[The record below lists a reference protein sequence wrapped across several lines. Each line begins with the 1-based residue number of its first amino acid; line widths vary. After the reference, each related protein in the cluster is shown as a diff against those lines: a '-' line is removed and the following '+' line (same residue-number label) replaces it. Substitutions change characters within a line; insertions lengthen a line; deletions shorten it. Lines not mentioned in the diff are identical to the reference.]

1 MVNPRRAACVRRR
14 RAARD
19 PTASIAGPMSVEE
32 RLAYERRV
40 GMRQAVIAGVAGVL
54 LVAAVA
60 VQLGGAHAKVD
71 EQTLGLITENKR
83 IARDVIGAGLDAIGY
98 FALAAT
104 LWYLW
109 GVTRARNPDVKPPFV
124 GYIAVAGGILTG
136 ISIPAYVALYAVKAH
151 DFATHGAQTYA
162 QANHLISSSVLV
174 LPQLGNYLGVLLA
187 AIGVVLVALNAMRV
201 GLLTRFM
208 GFLGIFAG
216 VLVIFPLV
224 PIPIV
229 EGFWLV
235 ALGYLFSGRWPTGVP
250 PAWRSGRAEPW
261 PSSAEMRE
269 QRQRTAGG
277 GRGGAGGGFGRPKP
291 SAKPAP
297 EPVAAPAPSPGRT
310 RSTTPKRKRKRRH

>member
-1 MVNPRRAACVRRR
+1 MN
-14 RAARD
+14 
-19 PTASIAGPMSVEE
+19 VEE

-40 GMRQAVIAGVAGVL
+40 AMRQAIIAAAAGIL
-54 LVAAVA
+54 LVGAVA
-60 VQLGGAHAKVD
+60 IQLGGAHTKVA

-83 IARDVIGAGLDAIGY
+83 IARDLIGAGLDTLGY

-104 LWYLW
+104 MWYLW
-109 GVTRARNPDVKPPFV
+109 GCTRARNPDVKPGFV

-151 DFATHGAQTYA
+151 DFATHGAQTYQ
-162 QANHLISSSVLV
+162 QANHLISSSALV

-187 AIGVVLVALNAMRV
+187 AMGVVLVSLNAMRV

-216 VLVIFPLV
+216 ILVIFPLV

-235 ALGYLFSGRWPTGVP
+235 ALGYLFSGRWPSGVP

-269 QRQRTAGG
+269 QRQRAAGAGG
-277 GRGGAGGGFGRPKP
+277 ARGGGFGRPKP
-291 SAKPAP
+291 TPKPAP
-297 EPVAAPAPSPGRT
+297 EAVGAPAPTPART
-310 RSTTPKRKRKRRH
+310 RANTPKRKRKRRH

>member
-1 MVNPRRAACVRRR
+1 MN
-14 RAARD
+14 
-19 PTASIAGPMSVEE
+19 VEE

-40 GMRQAVIAGVAGVL
+40 AMRQAIIAAAAGIL
-54 LVAAVA
+54 LVGAVA
-60 VQLGGAHAKVD
+60 IQLGGAHAKVD

-83 IARDVIGAGLDAIGY
+83 IARDLIGASLDTLGY

-104 LWYLW
+104 MWYLW
-109 GVTRARNPDVKPPFV
+109 GCVRARNPDVKPGFV

-151 DFATHGAQTYA
+151 DFATHGAQTYQ
-162 QANHLISSSVLV
+162 QANHLISSSALV

-187 AIGVVLVALNAMRV
+187 AMGVVLVSLNAMRV

-235 ALGYLFSGRWPTGVP
+235 ALGYLFSGHWPSGVP

-269 QRQRTAGG
+269 QRQRAGG
-277 GRGGAGGGFGRPKP
+277 GGAARGGGFGRPKP
-291 SAKPAP
+291 TPKPAP
-297 EPVAAPAPSPGRT
+297 EAVGAPAPSPART
-310 RSTTPKRKRKRRH
+310 RANTPKRKRKRRH

>member
-1 MVNPRRAACVRRR
+1 MN
-14 RAARD
+14 
-19 PTASIAGPMSVEE
+19 VEE

-40 GMRQAVIAGVAGVL
+40 GMRYAVIAALAGIM

-83 IARDVIGAGLDAIGY
+83 LTRDIVGSILDAIGY
-98 FALAAT
+98 FSLAAT

-109 GVTRARNPDVKPPFV
+109 GCIRFRNPEVKPGFV
-124 GYIAVAGGILTG
+124 GYIGVAGGVLTG
-136 ISIPAYVALYAVKAH
+136 ISIPAYVILYGQKAQDFVALS
-151 DFATHGAQTYA
+151 AQTYP
-162 QANHLISSSVLV
+162 QANHLISSTTLV
-174 LPQLGNYLGVLLA
+174 FPQLGNYLGVLLSA
-187 AIGVVLVALNAMRV
+187 MAVVLVSLNAMRV

-235 ALGYLFSGRWPTGVP
+235 ALGLLFAGQWPNGVP
-250 PAWRSGRAEPW
+250 PAWRSGRSEPW
-261 PSSAEMRE
+261 PSSQAMRE
-269 QRQRTAGG
+269 ERAARGGGGPRSGGG
-277 GRGGAGGGFGRPKP
+277 GRGSGGGGGGGGGGLLGGLIRPKP
-291 SAKPAP
+291 APAPAPAP
-297 EPVAAPAPSPGRT
+297 EPVGASTPART
-310 RSTTPKRKRKRRH
+310 RSTTPKRKRKRRN

>member
-1 MVNPRRAACVRRR
+1 
-14 RAARD
+14 
-19 PTASIAGPMSVEE
+19 MSVEE

-40 GMRQAVIAGVAGVL
+40 GVRQAVIAGAAGIL

-60 VQLGGAHAKVD
+60 IQLGGAHAKVD

-83 IARDVIGAGLDAIGY
+83 IARDLIGAGLDTIGY

-104 LWYLW
+104 LWFLW
-109 GVTRARNPDVKPPFV
+109 GATRARDPNVKPGFV
-124 GYIAVAGGILTG
+124 GIIAIAGGVLTG
-136 ISIPAYVALYAVKAH
+136 LSIPAYVALYAVKAH
-151 DFATHGAQTYA
+151 DFATHGAQTYP
-162 QANHLISSSVLV
+162 QANHLISSSSLV

-187 AIGVVLVALNAMRV
+187 AIGVVLVSLNAMRV

-229 EGFWLV
+229 EGFWLL
-235 ALGYLFSGRWPTGVP
+235 ALAYLFTGRWPSGVP

-269 QRQRTAGG
+269 QRQRAAGG
-277 GRGGAGGGFGRPKP
+277 GRGGGGGGGGRPKP

-297 EPVAAPAPSPGRT
+297 EAVGAPAPSPGRT
-310 RSTTPKRKRKRRH
+310 RASTSKRKRKRRR

>member
-1 MVNPRRAACVRRR
+1 M
-14 RAARD
+14 
-19 PTASIAGPMSVEE
+19 
-32 RLAYERRV
+32 
-40 GMRQAVIAGVAGVL
+40 
-54 LVAAVA
+54 
-60 VQLGGAHAKVD
+60 
-71 EQTLGLITENKR
+71 
-83 IARDVIGAGLDAIGY
+83 IGY

-109 GVTRARNPDVKPPFV
+109 GATRARNPDVKPGFV
-124 GYIAVAGGILTG
+124 GIVAIVGGILTG

-151 DFATHGAQTYA
+151 DFATHGAQTYE
-162 QANHLISSSVLV
+162 QAHTLIGSSSLV

-187 AIGVVLVALNAMRV
+187 AIGVVLVSLNAMRV

-235 ALGYLFSGRWPTGVP
+235 ALAYLFTGRWPPGVP

-269 QRQRTAGG
+269 QRQRAGGG
-277 GRGGAGGGFGRPKP
+277 GRGGGGGGGGGGRPKP
-291 SAKPAP
+291 SPKPAR
-297 EPVAAPAPSPGRT
+297 EAVGAPAPSPGRT
-310 RSTTPKRKRKRRH
+310 RASTPKRKRKRRR